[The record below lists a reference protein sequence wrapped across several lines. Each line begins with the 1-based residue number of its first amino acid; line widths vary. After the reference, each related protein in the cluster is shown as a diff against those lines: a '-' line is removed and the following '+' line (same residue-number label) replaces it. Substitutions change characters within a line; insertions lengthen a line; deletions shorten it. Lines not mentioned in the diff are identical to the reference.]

1 MRTTPQALY
10 HIFTLSNPRERK
22 PTMGDI
28 EAKTTGID
36 TDTHPVKKRVR
47 TLGTVR
53 LRHHETNEVIL
64 VPTPSDDPNDPL
76 NW

>member
-1 MRTTPQALY
+1 LV
-10 HIFTLSNPRERK
+10 HPRELNK
-22 PTMGDI
+22 STMADI
-28 EAKTTGID
+28 EAKTAGLGKDGHATG
-36 TDTHPVKKRVR
+36 KKVR

-64 VPTPSDDPNDPL
+64 IPTPSDDPNDPL